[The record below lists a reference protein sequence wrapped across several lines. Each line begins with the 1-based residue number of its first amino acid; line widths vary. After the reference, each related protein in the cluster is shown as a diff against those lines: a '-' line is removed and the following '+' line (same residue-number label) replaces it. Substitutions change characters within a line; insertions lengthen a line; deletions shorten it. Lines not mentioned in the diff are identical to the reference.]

1 MKGRQPLSLALSQLA
16 AAMAQGSLSEMT
28 RRCGNP
34 TCACARHPARR
45 HGPHL
50 YWKFTS
56 EAKAYSIY
64 VPPAYAAVV
73 KRAHAA
79 WVRFLAIGAQQ
90 SARNREA
97 LLRQMR
103 RAKQQARTAP
113 RARRRRPRD

>member
-1 MKGRQPLSLALSQLA
+1 MVRQPLGRDLLPLT
-16 AAMAQGSLSEMT
+16 AAMAQGSLSDLT

-34 TCACARHPARR
+34 TCACARDPARR

-56 EAKAYSIY
+56 KHKAYSIY
-64 VPPAYAAVV
+64 VPPTYAAAV

-79 WVRFLAIGAQQ
+79 WVRFLAIGAQL
-90 SARNREA
+90 SARNRQA

-103 RAKQQARTAP
+103 RAKPQAPTAP
-113 RARRRRPRD
+113 RAHRRRRHD

>member
-1 MKGRQPLSLALSQLA
+1 MGRQSLSQQLSQLA
-16 AAMAQGSLSEMT
+16 EAMAQGSLSEIT

-64 VPPAYAAVV
+64 VPPAYTAVV

-90 SARNREA
+90 SACNREA

-103 RAKQQARTAP
+103 RAKQQTRTAR
-113 RARRRRPRD
+113 RAHRRPRHD